1 MSDLAPRFESVP
13 VEVARSVA
21 QREKM
26 MTLARTSVCAICEE
40 HVNLE
45 QCKVDEN
52 GDPVH
57 GECYVKK
64 VQSGGEFFLS
74 TSRRIS

>member
-1 MSDLAPRFESVP
+1 MSHLAPRFESVP
-13 VEVARSVA
+13 VEVARRVA
-21 QREKM
+21 KREKM
-26 MTLARTSVCAICEE
+26 MTLARTSVCVICGE

-45 QCKVDEN
+45 QCKVDED

-64 VQSGGEFFLS
+64 VQSGGELFLN